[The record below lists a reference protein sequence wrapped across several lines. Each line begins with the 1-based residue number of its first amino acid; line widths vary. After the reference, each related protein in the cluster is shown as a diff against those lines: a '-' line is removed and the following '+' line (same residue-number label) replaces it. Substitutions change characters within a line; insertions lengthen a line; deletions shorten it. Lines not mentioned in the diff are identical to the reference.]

1 MSDLKRIVYFVWV
14 CALGMLVAACKP
26 APEPIKPILKP
37 KAEVVEDINRYQAQP
52 IGDAAGEYPWVSH
65 IDAVDLDQ
73 DGRLDLIGCEARDN
87 EIFWLKQTEV
97 GDFQEIT
104 LAEDM
109 KGPVH
114 VEAVDMDKDGDLDLL
129 VASMSVIFPNN
140 DHIGFVYI
148 LENDGAQKFTR
159 RAVLENVM
167 RVSDV
172 RAGDFN
178 GDGELDLVVGQFG
191 YDQGEIRWLER
202 TGFWAFKSHNLL
214 NLSGTVHVC
223 VADYDRDGSEDI
235 ATQISQ
241 QWEEVHVFLNDGK
254 GNFSNKVVFG
264 STNED
269 FASSGMTLGD
279 LNQDGRAD
287 LLFANGDGF
296 GPTPV
301 PGSRPWHGV
310 QWLENKGGGDFE
322 YHRIGDLPG
331 AYSPIECDLDLDGHM
346 DVIASSCFND
356 WFKPKHESLM
366 WFRNNGDMSF
376 TPHVMAYD
384 PTHLLTLE
392 VADFDGSGIPSIISG
407 AFHAWP
413 PYESMTRLM
422 MWKPKGGE

>member
-1 MSDLKRIVYFVWV
+1 MGTAGFL
-14 CALGMLVAACKP
+14 ALLVVGCKP
-26 APEPIKPILKP
+26 APEPIQPILKP
-37 KAEVVEDINRYQAQP
+37 KVELVEDLNLYRHQAV
-52 IGDAAGEYPWVSH
+52 GKSFEGNPWVSH
-65 IDAVDLDQ
+65 LDVVDLDQ
-73 DGRLDLIGCEARDN
+73 DGLLDVIGCEARDS
-87 EIFWLKQTEV
+87 EVFWLKQGSDQGFE
-97 GDFQEIT
+97 EIT
-104 LAEDM
+104 LATDM

-114 VEAVDMDKDGDLDLL
+114 VEAVDIDKDGDLDLL

-148 LENDGAQKFTR
+148 LENDGNQRFTR
-159 RAVLENVM
+159 RTVLENVM
-167 RVSDV
+167 RVTDV

-178 GDGELDLVVGQFG
+178 GDGDLDLAVGQFG

-202 TGFWAFKSHNLL
+202 TGPWTFKSHQLL

-223 VADYDRDGSEDI
+223 VADYDGDGDEDI
-235 ATQISQ
+235 AAQVSQ
-241 QWEEVHVFLNDGK
+241 QWEEIHLFLNDGS
-254 GNFSNKVVFG
+254 GGFSSKVIFG

-279 LNQDGRAD
+279 LNKDGRPD

-331 AYSPIECDLDLDGHM
+331 AYSPIECDLDQDGHM

-356 WFKPKHESLM
+356 WFRPNHESLL

-376 TPHVMAYD
+376 PPHILAYD
-384 PTHLLTLE
+384 PTHLLTLD
-392 VADFDGSGIPSIISG
+392 VADFNGDGTPTIISG

-413 PYESMTRLM
+413 PYDKMTRLLL
-422 MWKPKGGE
+422 WHPKGEQP